1 MQCIVDGKSII
12 MEGMHLDP
20 GLYLYEFARYSQA
33 HLSEKLSQ
41 RRPLKARDLQLAQP
55 SYEHDP
61 SAQASPPQATA
72 QESCAE
78 DELRCV
84 RFAQGCLPHI
94 LLLLLRDASS
104 TCALHWQMT
113 GGWVHG
119 CCGR

>member
-41 RRPLKARDLQLAQP
+41 RMPLKARDLQLAQP
-55 SYEHDP
+55 SNEHDP

-72 QESCAE
+72 QENCAE
-78 DELRCV
+78 EELRC
-84 RFAQGCLPHI
+84 A
-94 LLLLLRDASS
+94 
-104 TCALHWQMT
+104 
-113 GGWVHG
+113 
-119 CCGR
+119 